1 MELAL
6 CLIAGLLTVI
16 IILGLKIYLLRK
28 SAREIQA
35 AFSNRLTTDTNT
47 LISISSRDAAMRGL
61 AASINVQLRLL
72 RRERLRFQQGDNELK
87 TAVTNIS
94 HDLRTP
100 LTAINGYL
108 DLLKDE
114 DQSQETQRYLSVI
127 ENRIQTMTRLTE
139 ELFRYSIVT
148 STAGTLSYEE
158 VNLSDALAESVSAFY
173 AALKER
179 YIQPEINLPDKPV
192 LRMLD
197 AQALSRIY
205 GNIISNAIKYSD
217 GDLKIT
223 LQENGAAVFSNHAH
237 KLDNLATAKFFDRF
251 YTLETGRAATGL
263 GLSIAKTLTEE
274 MGGTIS
280 AVWKGG
286 IIEIT
291 VQFHD

>member
-237 KLDNLATAKFFDRF
+237 KLDNLAAAKFFDRF